1 MWYVIQVLSGQ
12 EDKACELINL
22 HAAGRRS
29 KDGRLVLKECF
40 VPRYQVER
48 KFHGQYRTLTRNLFP
63 GYVIAVTNR
72 VDELNDRLV
81 RIPTF
86 TRMLGSEKSFI
97 PLDRSEKAFINAF
110 TTEKHRTISLSKA
123 VYEGDKVVVTEGPMI
138 NREGWITEVNR
149 RKGTARIEVSM
160 FGRTINVEIGLA
172 IVGRRSE
179 KK

>member
-22 HAAGRRS
+22 HAAGQRS
-29 KDGRLVLKECF
+29 KDNRPVLKECF

-81 RIPTF
+81 KIPTF

-97 PLDRSEKAFINAF
+97 PLDRSE
-110 TTEKHRTISLSKA
+110 
-123 VYEGDKVVVTEGPMI
+123 
-138 NREGWITEVNR
+138 
-149 RKGTARIEVSM
+149 
-160 FGRTINVEIGLA
+160 
-172 IVGRRSE
+172 RRSSTPSPPRSTAPSACRRPYT
-179 KK
+179 KATRWW